1 MGAPSS
7 SGLLLS
13 FHGKEQKT
21 PRVLSPAEKGRR
33 EGEWA
38 AESNQWWEKW
48 RSTAGWLASPN
59 SPGNPIVGQRTSIRM
74 FSFVFL
80 RHKIIGGI
88 RLV

>member
-1 MGAPSS
+1 MGAPSF
-7 SGLLLS
+7 SGLLS

-59 SPGNPIVGQRTSIRM
+59 LPPMPLWDKEQCQYIEM
-74 FSFVFL
+74 CSFV
-80 RHKIIGGI
+80 
-88 RLV
+88 